1 MEDKILIKR
10 KEISSLRFQERDE
23 AILRAIYNHDGVV
36 ARRHIKYM
44 YWEDKSWRGMAR
56 RLSFLRSQDYVQ
68 WPSMEQRKTH
78 PIPEPVVWLGWRG
91 ALYLAG
97 SSGLQVEEP
106 KTANENQLR
115 NLERQLRDRGFY
127 WLREPR
133 WSNLRHDL
141 SVTDIRFWVQ
151 NSLQEIPHLVFEEW
165 INESAF
171 RIQTDYV
178 DYKVQSREGEWV
190 LKHKGVIPDGYFSII
205 DQSRK
210 EKGDPFRARF
220 LLEVD
225 MATHDNPSFGM
236 DKSAPGGAYI
246 KSPQYQ
252 QRFESNSG
260 RWLVVT
266 TGTVRMRNLLIQT
279 RARAGSDAH
288 LFYFTTFDQMA
299 RSNFFLDP
307 VWKQPT
313 SNEAVSLVPG

>member
-1 MEDKILIKR
+1 MEDKILIER
-10 KEISSLRFQERDE
+10 KEISSLRFQDRDE
-23 AILRAIYNHDGVV
+23 AILWAVYNHDGVV
-36 ARRHIKYM
+36 ARRHIKDLF
-44 YWEDKSWRGMAR
+44 WNQKNWRGMAR
-56 RLSFLRSQDYVQ
+56 RLSFLKSQDYVQ

-97 SSGLQVEEP
+97 NSGLQVEEP
-106 KTANENQLR
+106 KTANEN
-115 NLERQLRDRGFY
+115 QLRDRGFY

-141 SVTDIRFWVQ
+141 TITDIRFWVKT
-151 NSLQEIPHLVFEEW
+151 SLQTIPHLVFEEW
-165 INESAF
+165 INESIF
-171 RIQTDYV
+171 RIQTDFV

-210 EKGDPFRARF
+210 EKGEPFRARF

-225 MATHDNPSFGM
+225 MASRDNPSFGM
-236 DKSAPGGAYI
+236 DKAAPGGTYI
-246 KSPQYQ
+246 KSPQYL

-266 TGTVRMRNLLIQT
+266 TGSVRMRNLLIQT
-279 RARAGSDAH
+279 RSRVGADAH

-299 RSNFFLDP
+299 HSNFFLDP
-307 VWKQPT
+307 IWRQPT
-313 SNEAVSLVPG
+313 SNESVSLVSG

>member
-1 MEDKILIKR
+1 MNE
-10 KEISSLRFQERDE
+10 KELKEKKQQGKLRFQERDG
-23 AILRAIYNHDGVV
+23 AILKTIYNHDGVV
-36 ARRHIKYM
+36 ARRHIKYLF
-44 YWEDKSWRGMAR
+44 WKDKSWRGMAR
-56 RLSFLRSQDYVQ
+56 RLSFLKSQDYIQ
-68 WPSMEQRKTH
+68 WPSLEQRKSH

-97 SSGLQVEEP
+97 ISGLQVEEP
-106 KTANENQLR
+106 KNANENQLR
-115 NLERQLRDRGFY
+115 NLERQLRSRGFY
-127 WLREPR
+127 WMREPR

-151 NSLQEIPHLVFEEW
+151 TSLLKIPHLVFEEW
-165 INESAF
+165 INESVF

-210 EKGDPFRARF
+210 EKGEPFRARF

-225 MATHDNPSFGM
+225 MATHDNPSFGIE
-236 DKSAPGGAYI
+236 KSAPGGAYI
-246 KSPQYQ
+246 KSQPYRE
-252 QRFESNSG
+252 RFESNSG

-266 TGTVRMRNLLIQT
+266 TGSIRMRNLLIQT
-279 RARAGSDAH
+279 RSRAGIDAH

-307 VWKQPT
+307 VWRQPT
-313 SNEAVSLVPG
+313 SSETIPLVSG